1 MRDFAGISLLIVALF
16 TVVLLVVVMM
26 RVARMVSG
34 RGTTAKRDA
43 ESRGES
49 AMLSMALQEAL
60 TKLKQQERATA
71 ARAEASERLAEPD
84 RRGINVRPRRWSI
97 DRAWCSRSTRRRAAF
112 SDLESD
118 GVGVPFRELL
128 VSAPAMS
135 SVISEALEGASPIL
149 RRTIAL
155 GQGKSQHLGVTVS
168 PITATDGSLQAAVC
182 LFTDLTAVVQLE
194 EQLRLKEALA
204 RLGELTAGL
213 AHEFRNGLATIH
225 GYGRLLDPQSL
236 PDQARTCV
244 EGIRAETIALGEVVT
259 NFLKFARPDQL
270 TLAPVDL
277 RAVIER
283 AVEDLPG
290 ASGTTT
296 IDGTFPIVEGD
307 DVLLRQAF
315 SNLIRNSLEAC
326 ESARVMPRITVNGQ
340 VSGGRSHR
348 GRRRQRPRPG
358 TRSTHQGVS
367 TIRHDQGDGHGIGPG
382 NRAEGHRLAQ
392 RQHQSDQS
400 RRWRCAIPHPPA
412 ATRAFVISATARRAP
427 CVKN

>member
-1 MRDFAGISLLIVALF
+1 MLDFAGFSLLIVSLF
-16 TVVLLVVVMM
+16 AVVLLVVVML
-26 RVARMVSG
+26 RVARMISG
-34 RGTTAKRDA
+34 RGPAAKRDA

-49 AMLSMALQEAL
+49 AMLSIALQDAL

-71 ARAEASERLAEPD
+71 ARAEASERLASQIVDGLTSGLVVVD
-84 RRGINVRPRRWSI
+84 RSGVVQSVNPAARRI
-97 DRAWCSRSTRRRAAF
+97 LG
-112 SDLESD
+112 LEKD
-118 GVGVPFRELL
+118 GVGTPFRELL

-135 SVISEALEGASPIL
+135 NVISEALQGASPIL

-155 GQGKSQHLGVTVS
+155 GRGKSQHLGVTVS
-168 PITATDGSLQAAVC
+168 PITDGDGALQAAVC

-277 RAVIER
+277 RAVIAR

-290 ASGTTT
+290 ASDATT
-296 IDGTFPIVEGD
+296 IDGQFPVVEGD

-326 ESARVMPRITVNGQ
+326 AEARVPPRITVNGEITGANLN
-340 VSGGRSHR
+340 VL
-348 GRRRQRPRPG
+348 
-358 TRSTHQGVS
+358 VE
-367 TIRHDQGDGHGIGPG
+367 DNGPG
-382 NRAEGHRLAQ
+382 LEPEALAKAFQPFATTKAAGTGLGLAIVQKVIVSHNGNITVANRAGGGAQFRIRLPL
-392 RQHQSDQS
+392 S
-400 RRWRCAIPHPPA
+400 A
-412 ATRAFVISATARRAP
+412 AS
-427 CVKN
+427 